1 MRVIRACAIFG
12 MTAMLALSSLPAA
25 AARPHSGGPAQSV
38 PSLVDAP
45 VDAAAV
51 PGAQSEP
58 PKDATDGEQPNA
70 VEQAPRDPLAPLDE
84 PEQPSYVPS
93 SDAQRVINWVSLSGD
108 NDKMPFL
115 VIDKVAAEVFAFDS
129 TAQLVAASPV
139 LVGMAEGDD
148 STPMSGDRELSSIP
162 RKERTTPAGR
172 FIAKFGPAEGHRK
185 VLWVDFPDAISLHPV
200 IAVRN
205 QHRFE
210 RLKSPS
216 PDDNRIT
223 YGCINVPSDF
233 YKKVV
238 EPMFE
243 NGAGVVYIL
252 PETKSLDQV
261 FLAMPTQSPA
271 SAPAQTAQ

>member
-1 MRVIRACAIFG
+1 MRVIRACATCG
-12 MTAMLALSSLPAA
+12 MAALLGLSSLPAA
-25 AARPHSGGPAQSV
+25 AAQPQSGGSAQSV
-38 PSLVDAP
+38 PSLSDAP
-45 VDAAAV
+45 VDAAV
-51 PGAQSEP
+51 PTAQTEP
-58 PKDATDGEQPNA
+58 PTDAVQPNA

-84 PEQPSYVPS
+84 PERPSYVPS
-93 SDAQRVINWVSLSGD
+93 PDAQRVINWVSFSGD

-162 RKERTTPAGR
+162 RNERTTPAGR
-172 FIAKFGPAEGHRK
+172 FIAKFGPAAGHRK
-185 VLWVDFPDAISLHPV
+185 VLWVDFPDAISLHSV
-200 IAVRN
+200 ISVRN

-223 YGCINVPSDF
+223 YGCINVPPDF
-233 YKKVV
+233 YKKVI

-261 FLAMPTQSPA
+261 FLAMPAQGPA
-271 SAPAQTAQ
+271 PPPAPVQTAQ

>member
-1 MRVIRACAIFG
+1 MRVIRACATG
-12 MTAMLALSSLPAA
+12 GCAAMLLLSGSLEA
-25 AARPHSGGPAQSV
+25 AARPASGPGPQSSPV
-38 PSLVDAP
+38 LVDAP
-45 VDAAAV
+45 VGSAL
-51 PGAQSEP
+51 PGPQAQP
-58 PKDATDGEQPNA
+58 PTVADEQ
-70 VEQAPRDPLAPLDE
+70 EGRDPLAPLDE

-93 SDAQRVINWVSLSGD
+93 PEARRVIAWVSLSGD

-129 TAQLVAASPV
+129 GAQLIAASPA
-139 LVGMAEGDD
+139 LVGMTAGDET
-148 STPMSGDRELSSIP
+148 TPATGDRELSSIP

-172 FIAKFGPAEGHRK
+172 FIAKFGPAAGHK
-185 VLWVDFPDAISLHPV
+185 TVLWVDFPTAISLHSV

-216 PDDNRIT
+216 PHDNRIT

-233 YKKVV
+233 YAKIVK
-238 EPMFE
+238 PMFE

-252 PETKSLDQV
+252 PEIKRLDEV
-261 FLAMPTQSPA
+261 FLAMPRSPRDA
-271 SAPAQTAQ
+271 EPAQASQ